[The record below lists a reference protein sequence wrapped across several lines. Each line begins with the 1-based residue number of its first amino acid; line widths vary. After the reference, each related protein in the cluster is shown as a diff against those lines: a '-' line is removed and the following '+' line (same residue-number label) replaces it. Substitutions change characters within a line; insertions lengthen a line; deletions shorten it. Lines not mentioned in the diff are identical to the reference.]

1 MSMRLWKMINFSSI
15 GNLLELLRCYY
26 LLLRCA
32 RSLANLFQNYSE
44 IILNLSLNYW
54 MSISFDE
61 RHPLLCGT
69 PNFLFQRNING
80 NKNFF
85 FKLCK
90 NYAGMIL
97 NFSFF
102 LI

>member
-32 RSLANLFQNYSE
+32 RSLAILFQNYSE

-85 FKLCK
+85 L
-90 NYAGMIL
+90 NYVKIMQE
-97 NFSFF
+97 
-102 LI
+102 